1 LSHPPGGY
9 DRDMPDTRLHIKD
22 DAAGLI
28 RAADDATAV
37 GQGPLRTAISNAI
50 VGLLKRYW
58 GRGPTGAKTYL
69 CDDYVFVA
77 LEGGLMRNEETLLEA
92 GGEDI
97 VRQYRLAFQEAVRD
111 TLTSAVEEIVGRRVI
126 GYHSQIIFEP
136 PRAFE
141 ILVLEPEEG

>member
-1 LSHPPGGY
+1 
-9 DRDMPDTRLHIKD
+9 MPDASLPRQET
-22 DAAGLI
+22 AEGLI
-28 RAADDATAV
+28 RAADDAASP
-37 GQGPLRTAISNAI
+37 GQGAMRTAISNAI

-77 LEGGLMRNEETLLEA
+77 LEGGIMRNEETLLAA
-92 GGEDI
+92 GREELA
-97 VRQYRLAFQEAVRD
+97 REYRLAFQEAVRE
-111 TLTSAVEEIVGRRVI
+111 TLVSAVEEIVGRRVI

-141 ILVLEPEEG
+141 ILVLEPEES

>member
-1 LSHPPGGY
+1 LTSALDGY
-9 DRDMPDTRLHIKD
+9 DGDMPHVRPPITD
-22 DAAGLI
+22 DAQGLI
-28 RAADDATAV
+28 PTADDATAV

-77 LEGGLMRNEETLLEA
+77 LEGGLMRSEETLLEA

-97 VRQYRLAFQEAVRD
+97 VRQYRLAFQEAVREP
-111 TLTSAVEEIVGRRVI
+111 LTSAVEEIVGRRVI

-141 ILVLEPEEG
+141 ILVLEPQES

>member
-1 LSHPPGGY
+1 
-9 DRDMPDTRLHIKD
+9 MPDALPIKD
-22 DAAGLI
+22 DAEELI
-28 RAADDATAV
+28 RAADDAAAV
-37 GQGPLRTAISNAI
+37 AQGPLRTAISNAI

-97 VRQYRLAFQEAVRD
+97 VRQYRLAFQEAIREP
-111 TLTSAVEEIVGRRVI
+111 LTSAVEEIVGRRVI

-141 ILVLEPEEG
+141 ILVLEPAES

>member
-1 LSHPPGGY
+1 MT
-9 DRDMPDTRLHIKD
+9 DARLPIKD
-22 DAAGLI
+22 DAEGLI
-28 RAADDATAV
+28 QAADDSTAV

-92 GGEDI
+92 GAEDI

-141 ILVLEPEEG
+141 ILVLEPEED